1 MPEQF
6 VESDDLSNAV
16 EDAVLSNQDSD
27 NQMAEYYFAN
37 PRLQVELVRLLG
49 QLVQENVRSQAS

>member
-1 MPEQF
+1 M
-6 VESDDLSNAV
+6 ESDDLSNAV